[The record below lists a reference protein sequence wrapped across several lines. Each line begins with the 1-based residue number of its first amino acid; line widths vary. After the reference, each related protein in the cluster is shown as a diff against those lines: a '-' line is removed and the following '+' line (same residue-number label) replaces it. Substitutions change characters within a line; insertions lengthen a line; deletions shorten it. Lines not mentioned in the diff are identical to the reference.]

1 MEEFGVRGQLSAQLV
16 CDDQDLRQPR
26 PSNRVVLV
34 ETRALLR
41 ETLAYL
47 LEKSLAGIIV
57 EARMGIED
65 IQPGPACLVLL
76 GPSLGEILSSA
87 LPRLLSTVQRTCHQ
101 TPIGAI
107 LRRSSDGKL
116 RDLQALGLAG
126 AVVDD
131 AGVEIVIA
139 AVRLMIAGV
148 SCFPREAS
156 GPIGLAEPEVP
167 VLAAGLAEPEVPV
180 LAAPEAQSA
189 NRSGLARG
197 ARPESAL
204 TLRESQILSL
214 LREGHRNKV
223 IALELGISEAT
234 VKVHV
239 QNIFKKLN
247 VSNRTQVALSVI
259 RKG

>member
-167 VLAAGLAEPEVPV
+167 VLAA
-180 LAAPEAQSA
+180 PEAQSA